1 MDASALKAPPFPVDD
16 AKMIVSTRIRVG
28 RNLADYPLGP
38 GITNEQ
44 RFEIEKRVSES
55 LQLLDGDLAG
65 KYYPLN
71 NLSDEERDQLIADHF
86 LFKQG
91 DRFLEA
97 CGLNR
102 DWPNGRG
109 IFHNTDKTF
118 LVWINEEDQLRII
131 SMQQGADIGAVFGRL
146 CRAVE
151 HIEKVMKF
159 AFDERLGYITS
170 CPTNLGTALRASV
183 HIRLPKLGVQK
194 KIFQEIADKYQVQI
208 RGIHGEHSETADHV
222 YDISNRR
229 RLGRSTVELVQDMY
243 DGVKAMILKENS
255 L

>member
-1 MDASALKAPPFPVDD
+1 M
-16 AKMIVSTRIRVG
+16 
-28 RNLADYPLGP
+28 
-38 GITNEQ
+38 
-44 RFEIEKRVSES
+44 
-55 LQLLDGDLAG
+55 
-65 KYYPLN
+65 
-71 NLSDEERDQLIADHF
+71 
-86 LFKQG
+86 
-91 DRFLEA
+91 
-97 CGLNR
+97 
-102 DWPNGRG
+102 
-109 IFHNTDKTF
+109 
-118 LVWINEEDQLRII
+118 
-131 SMQQGADIGAVFGRL
+131 FGRL

-183 HIRLPKLGVQK
+183 HIKLPKLGVQK

-243 DGVKAMILKENS
+243 DGVKAMIQKENS